1 MKCIMATQPGVPLL
15 PVGKAWYHTMVQFNM
30 ECSTAVQEVQEIP
43 EQEAQQSTWA
53 DFVYNLW
60 DDKTR

>member
-1 MKCIMATQPGVPLL
+1 MATQPGVPLL